1 MRHLSVRLALAGI
14 LLLLTSG
21 AWAAEAP
28 KVVVSIKPI
37 HSLVAGLME
46 NVAEPTLLIDSGSP
60 LTYRPTA
67 VQQARIAE
75 ADLVFWVGPE
85 LEQGLAEALPGIQS
99 RGRVLALLDNQNLKI
114 LSAPGNPDLRD
125 PFFWLDTRN
134 ALILLDEIAQLLVEM
149 DPGREHLY
157 MQNRERMRTVL
168 SSLDWELEVSY
179 RALKSGRVYL
189 YDPTQQYFAQAY
201 AMRSAGSLNAMPG
214 GPTDA
219 ASLLKARATLGSG
232 EATCLLYEATFPA
245 DNLGLLQIEG
255 VQQVQL
261 DSFGSALEPGPAL
274 YPDMMRGQFKAI
286 AGCFGEEAPA
296 IGGGKGHTVLEDTVA
311 AVPSAQLVGRYMLLD
326 QNGALVTDETFLG
339 SYQLIYFGYTFCPDI
354 CPTSLQVMA
363 AGLSGLGK
371 KAERIQPLFITV
383 DPERDTPPVMRQYVS
398 YFHPRLVGLTGTPE
412 MIKRVAEQF
421 RVRYEKYLPEGAPAD
436 RYSMDH
442 TASLYLL
449 GPDGVFITKFAHGIT
464 AQQLATE
471 LDQLIQ

>member
-1 MRHLSVRLALAGI
+1 MRLLSVRLALAGF

-21 AWAAEAP
+21 AWAAEVP

-134 ALILLDEIAQLLVEM
+134 ALILLDEIAELLVEM

-189 YDPTQQYFAQAY
+189 YDPTQQYFSQAY
-201 AMRSAGSLNAMPG
+201 AMRSAGSLNALPG
-214 GPTDA
+214 GPADA

-232 EATCLLYEATFPA
+232 EATCLLYEAAFPA
-245 DNLGLLQIEG
+245 ENLGLLQTEG
-255 VQQVQL
+255 VQQVKL
-261 DSFGSALEPGPAL
+261 DSFGSDLEPGPML

-286 AGCFGEEAPA
+286 AGCFGEETPA
-296 IGGGKGHTVLEDTVA
+296 IGREKGHTVLDDTVA

-326 QNGALVTDETFLG
+326 QNGALVTNETFLG

-383 DPERDTPPVMRQYVS
+383 DPERDTPPVMRQYVG

-412 MIKRVAEQF
+412 MIERVAEQF
-421 RVRYEKYLPEGAPAD
+421 RVRYEKYLPEGAPPD

-449 GPDGVFITKFAHGIT
+449 DPDGVFITKFAHGIT
-464 AQQLATE
+464 AQQLAAE